1 MISCTVAKTIIATI
15 MLSMVTFIVQ
25 QQQLLHLVL
34 TKTGI
39 ITWMTGMLSL
49 TMSMKRL
56 RKIISLPAVNGVHTH
71 GT

>member
-15 MLSMVTFIVQ
+15 MLSVVTFIVQ
-25 QQQLLHLVL
+25 QLLLLHLVL
-34 TKTGI
+34 NKTGI

-56 RKIISLPAVNGVHTH
+56 RKIISLPAANGVHTH
-71 GT
+71 GI

>member
-15 MLSMVTFIVQ
+15 MLSVVTFIVQ
-25 QQQLLHLVL
+25 QLLLLHLVL
-34 TKTGI
+34 NKTGI

-71 GT
+71 GI

>member
-1 MISCTVAKTIIATI
+1 MIPCTAAKTIIATI
-15 MLSMVTFIVQ
+15 MLSVVTFIVE
-25 QQQLLHLVL
+25 QLLLLRLAL

-71 GT
+71 GI

>member
-1 MISCTVAKTIIATI
+1 MIPRTAAKTIFATI
-15 MLSMVTFIVQ
+15 MFSVVTFIVEQ
-25 QQQLLHLVL
+25 LLLLHLVL

-71 GT
+71 GI